1 MAATSIYF
9 DETIGDMNGPIGY
22 WGPAATASVSV
33 TRPAVAAGV
42 RHDAGCEALGRLAET
57 FGGYTWTGTAAL
69 MDAAFHQA
77 GAAMRPAVL
86 VAA

>member
-9 DETIGDMNGPIGY
+9 DEIIGDMNGPIGY
-22 WGPAATASVSV
+22 WGPAATDGVPV
-33 TRPAVAAGV
+33 TRPAVAAAV

-69 MDAAFHQA
+69 MDAAFQQA